1 VRRSPNDEPE
11 RRTEKDERRTTNG
24 ERRTAMIN
32 VLGLGNVLMGD
43 DGFGP
48 AVVQAFEAE
57 YVVGP
62 QVSVV
67 DVGTPG
73 LDLTPWLADVDRVI
87 IVDTVKSDL
96 PPGTLRVFDK
106 AGVLRRPPS
115 VRIGPHDPGLKE
127 ALQMLDFADRAPR
140 EVALIGVVPERTEM
154 AVQMS
159 PALQQALPLAVEAIA
174 ALLARFGDAARRR
187 AQPAGEP
194 AWWSKAVA

>member
-1 VRRSPNDEPE
+1 VTN
-11 RRTEKDERRTTNG
+11 DERRTTRDEPARRTTHD
-24 ERRTAMIN
+24 ERRTTMTN

-48 AVVQAFEAE
+48 AVVQAFEAQ

-115 VRIGPHDPGLKE
+115 GRIGPHDPGVKE
-127 ALQMLDFADRAPR
+127 ALLMLEFAGRAPR

-154 AVQMS
+154 AVQLS

-174 ALLARFGDAARRR
+174 ALLGRFGEAARRR
-187 AQPAGEP
+187 AQPAAAR
-194 AWWSKAVA
+194 AWWSTAVA